1 MAVTEGLEGQSKVLA
16 NIVQMQQQTL
26 SLLQSL
32 KAQTEQ
38 VGPEAASNPA

>member
-1 MAVTEGLEGQSKVLA
+1 MAVTEGLEGQSRVLA

-38 VGPEAASNPA
+38 VGPEAASNAA